1 MIERNFYK
9 DRKAKLYHHNE
20 EEIHLK
26 SYLFGNG
33 IRLVSVLAGI
43 TCLALFFENSRMDN
57 TSIVVLY
64 VLAAVLTARFTEGYI
79 FGTIAS
85 VSSMF
90 IYNFF
95 FINPRYTFAVEQ
107 KMYTLSFAVMVG
119 VSLLAAGITS
129 KLKKKVDAEKIQ
141 AKKMEMLY
149 RTDGS
154 FLKARDREQVVENCG
169 ENLVNILGK
178 TILITIAD
186 ERRNLMEPHV
196 YICNNNGSENLFKLV
211 KEREI
216 IKECFRTGKTKGVG
230 VKVNPSTYQKTG
242 IKEEGSNAYYV
253 PIKGNYLTL
262 GVIGVACYK
271 REILSDEEKKII
283 KIVAEQ
289 TAIALER
296 ENIYAR
302 RHRAIIEGEGEKLV
316 QKINRITGSDYAT
329 LDDFLYDNSTVNK
342 VNDEN

>member
-43 TCLALFFENSRMDN
+43 TCLALLFENSRMDN

-129 KLKKKVDAEKIQ
+129 KLKKKVEAQKIQ

-149 RTDGS
+149 RTEWIV

-230 VKVNPSTYQKTG
+230 VKVDLLH
-242 IKEEGSNAYYV
+242 IKKRYKGRGQQCILRSN
-253 PIKGNYLTL
+253 
-262 GVIGVACYK
+262 
-271 REILSDEEKKII
+271 
-283 KIVAEQ
+283 
-289 TAIALER
+289 
-296 ENIYAR
+296 
-302 RHRAIIEGEGEKLV
+302 
-316 QKINRITGSDYAT
+316 
-329 LDDFLYDNSTVNK
+329 
-342 VNDEN
+342 

>member
-1 MIERNFYK
+1 
-9 DRKAKLYHHNE
+9 
-20 EEIHLK
+20 
-26 SYLFGNG
+26 
-33 IRLVSVLAGI
+33 
-43 TCLALFFENSRMDN
+43 
-57 TSIVVLY
+57 
-64 VLAAVLTARFTEGYI
+64 
-79 FGTIAS
+79 
-85 VSSMF
+85 
-90 IYNFF
+90 
-95 FINPRYTFAVEQ
+95 
-107 KMYTLSFAVMVG
+107 
-119 VSLLAAGITS
+119 
-129 KLKKKVDAEKIQ
+129 
-141 AKKMEMLY
+141 MEMLY

-186 ERRNLMEPHV
+186 ERRNLMEPHVYICNNNGSENLLEQVVENCGENLVNILGKTILITIADERRNLMEPHVYICNNNGSENLFKLVKEREIIKECFRTGKTKGVGVKVERRNLMEPHV

-289 TAIALER
+289 TAIALRKYLCEKTSC
-296 ENIYAR
+296 YYR
-302 RHRAIIEGEGEKLV
+302 RRRRKTCSE
-316 QKINRITGSDYAT
+316 D
-329 LDDFLYDNSTVNK
+329 
-342 VNDEN
+342 

>member
-43 TCLALFFENSRMDN
+43 TCLALLFENSRMDN

-64 VLAAVLTARFTEGYI
+64 VLAAILTARFTEGYI
-79 FGTIAS
+79 FGIIAS

-119 VSLLAAGITS
+119 VSLLTAGITS
-129 KLKKKVDAEKIQ
+129 KLKKKVEAEKIQ

-230 VKVNPSTYQKTG
+230 VKVDPSTYKKTG

-342 VNDEN
+342 VNDEY

>member
-9 DRKAKLYHHNE
+9 DKKAKLYHQNE

-26 SYLFGNG
+26 SYVFGNG
-33 IRLVSVLAGI
+33 IRLLISLGTMTAI
-43 TCLALFFENSRMDN
+43 ALFFEKSGMDN
-57 TSIVVLY
+57 TSIIVLY
-64 VLAAVLTARFTEGYI
+64 VMAAILTARFTEGYI

-85 VSSMF
+85 VVSIF
-90 IYNFF
+90 IYNFL
-95 FINPRYTFAVEQ
+95 FIAPRYTFSVEQ
-107 KMYTLSFAVMVG
+107 KMYTLSFIVMVT
-119 VSLLAAGITS
+119 VSLLASGITS
-129 KLKKKVDAEKIQ
+129 KLKKRVEQEKIQ

-149 RTDGS
+149 NTDGS
-154 FLKARDREQVVENCG
+154 FLKARDIEQVIENCG

-178 TILITIAD
+178 TVLITIAD

-196 YICNNNGSENLFKLV
+196 YICNSNGSENLFRLV
-211 KEREI
+211 KEREV
-216 IKECFRTGKTKGVG
+216 IKECFRTAKPKGIG
-230 VKVNPSTYQKTG
+230 VKLKSSDCENKLLKS
-242 IKEEGSNAYYV
+242 ESNAYYV

-296 ENIYAR
+296 ENIYTR

-316 QKINRITGSDYAT
+316 QKINRITGSNYAT

-342 VNDEN
+342 LSDED

>member
-26 SYLFGNG
+26 SYLFRNG
-33 IRLVSVLAGI
+33 IRLLAALAGI
-43 TCLALFFENSRMDN
+43 TCIALFFESSRMDN

-64 VLAAVLTARFTEGYI
+64 VLAAILTARFTEGYI

-85 VSSMF
+85 VSSIF
-90 IYNFF
+90 VYNFF
-95 FINPRYTFAVEQ
+95 FIDPRYTFAVDQ
-107 KMYTLSFAVMVG
+107 KLYTLSFVSMIV

-129 KLKKKVDAEKIQ
+129 KLKKKAEYERIQ

-149 RTDGS
+149 NTDGS

-178 TILITIAD
+178 TVLITIAD

-216 IKECFRTGKTKGVG
+216 IKECFRTGKPKGVG
-230 VKVNPSTYQKTG
+230 VKINPSEYKRTG

-283 KIVAEQ
+283 KVVAEQ

-342 VNDEN
+342 VSEDN

>member
-9 DRKAKLYHHNE
+9 DKKSKLYHHNE

-33 IRLVSVLAGI
+33 IRMLAVLAGI
-43 TCLALFFENSRMDN
+43 TCLAVFFEKSRMDN

-64 VLAAVLTARFTEGYI
+64 VLAAILIARITEGYA
-79 FGTIAS
+79 FAVIAS
-85 VSSMF
+85 ILSMF

-95 FINPRYTFAVEQ
+95 FIEPLYTFAVEQ
-107 KMYTLSFAVMVG
+107 KMYTLSFVVMVG
-119 VSLLAAGITS
+119 VSLIAAGITS
-129 KLKKKVDAEKIQ
+129 KLKKRVDSEKIQ

-149 RTDGS
+149 NTDGS
-154 FLKARDREQVVENCG
+154 FLKARDREEVIENCG

-178 TILITIAD
+178 TVLITIAD

-196 YICNNNGSENLFKLV
+196 YICNSNGSENLFKLV

-216 IKECFRTGKTKGVG
+216 IKECFRTGKPKGIG
-230 VKVNPSTYQKTG
+230 VKSKASEAENKLLKG
-242 IKEEGSNAYYV
+242 DSNAYYV

-271 REILSDEEKKII
+271 REILSDDEKKII
-283 KIVAEQ
+283 RIVAEQ

-316 QKINRITGSDYAT
+316 KKINRITGSDYVT
-329 LDDFLYDNSTVNK
+329 LDDFLYDNSIVNK
-342 VNDEN
+342 INEEN